1 MQDKS
6 HYDLERF
13 VKAQEPVFD
22 TALAE
27 LRAGRKQSHWVWF
40 VFPQLR
46 GLGRSPMA
54 QHYGINSLAEAVAYL
69 EHPVLGARL
78 RTCVE
83 AVLTLQGRSL
93 RQIFGTPDDLK
104 FRSSMTLFALAS
116 GEGSVFEQALN
127 RYCKGVMDQTTVDLV
142 KPAQTTA

>member
-13 VKAQEPVFD
+13 VKVQEPVFD

-27 LRAGRKQSHWVWF
+27 LRAGRKQSHWMWF

-83 AVLTLQGRSL
+83 AVLALQGRSL

-127 RYCKGVMDQTTVDLV
+127 RYCKGVMDQMTVDLV

>member
-1 MQDKS
+1 MQEKPQ
-6 HYDLERF
+6 YDLERF
-13 VKAQEPVFD
+13 VRAQDPVFD

-27 LRAGRKQSHWVWF
+27 LRAGRKQSHWMWF

-54 QHYGINSLAEAVAYL
+54 QHYGINSLAEATAYL

-78 RTCVE
+78 KTCVD
-83 AVLTLQGRSL
+83 AVLAVQGRSL

-104 FRSSMTLFALAS
+104 FSSSMTLFALAS
-116 GEGSVFEQALN
+116 GERSLFQEALS
-127 RYCKGVMDQTTVDLV
+127 RYCKGLMDQKTVDLV
-142 KPAQTTA
+142 KPARTSA